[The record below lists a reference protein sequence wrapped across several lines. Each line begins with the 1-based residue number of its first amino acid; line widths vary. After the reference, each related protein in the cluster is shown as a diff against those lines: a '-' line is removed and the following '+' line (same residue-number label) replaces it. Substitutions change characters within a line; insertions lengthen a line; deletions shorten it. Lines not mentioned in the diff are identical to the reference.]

1 MSEKPK
7 VKFHFY
13 EHLIYWPITVIVL
26 FLALPIL
33 LFRLF
38 RFLVQATGAPL
49 KSVGNF
55 VGFVFVVSVLAGGLI
70 LYQIFLP
77 YDFTGETRSLM
88 VDDDDRFPTIAANMR
103 KCGIIRGEYL
113 FRGVAV
119 LTGIDKLIIPGRYD
133 FTGKV
138 SLYDV
143 LMKIKR
149 QDIAV
154 VRSTIPEGSTVY
166 RTASLLAG
174 GLGVD
179 SAAFVAR
186 AFDTAFTRGK
196 YNAEGLEGYLFPDTY
211 LFWYGIKIDGIINMM
226 VTQFARKTDGL
237 LDSLPPQIGSR
248 KELLI
253 LASIIEAEAGL
264 KEEMPLISSVYH
276 NRLKEKM
283 LLQADPTVIYAMGG
297 VNRTL
302 NYDDLKF
309 DSPYNTY
316 SYVGLPPGPINSP
329 GLAAIKAALHPTESN
344 FIYFVADGEGRHIF
358 SRTLDEHNTAKMKV
372 RVMKKTSR
380 MN

>member
-1 MSEKPK
+1 MSEKQK
-7 VKFHFY
+7 VKIHFY

-26 FLALPIL
+26 LLAVPIL
-33 LFRLF
+33 IFRLF
-38 RFLVQATGAPL
+38 HFLIRATGAPL

-55 VGFVFVVSVLAGGLI
+55 IGFISVVSVLAGGLI

-77 YDFTGETRSLM
+77 YDFTGEIRSLM
-88 VDDDDRFPTIAANMR
+88 VDENDRFPTIAANMR

-119 LTGIDKLIIPGRYD
+119 LTGIDKMIIPGRYD

-149 QDIAV
+149 QEIAV
-154 VRSTIPEGSTVY
+154 VRLTIPEGSTVY
-166 RTASLLAG
+166 RTASLLAE
-174 GLGVD
+174 GLGID

-186 AFDTAFTRGK
+186 ASDTAFTRSK
-196 YNAEGLEGYLFPDTY
+196 YDVEGLEGYLFPDTY

-226 VTQFARKTDGL
+226 VTQYAHKTAGL
-237 LDSLPPQIGSR
+237 LDSLPPQINSR
-248 KELLI
+248 RELLT

-283 LLQADPTVIYAMGG
+283 LLQADPTVIYALGE

-316 SYVGLPPGPINSP
+316 CYGGLPPGPINSP
-329 GLAAIKAALHPTESN
+329 GLAAIKAALHPAESK
-344 FIYFVADGEGRHIF
+344 FIYFVANGEGGHIF
-358 SRTLDEHNTAKMKV
+358 SRTLDEHNTAKMKI
-372 RVMKKTSR
+372 RVMKKNLK